1 MLFALLLLFAQSF
14 EMVMVDK
21 SVGGP
26 LTVMGYPDLVLNRGR
41 STSTHFLVTIPTD
54 MKRQPNVKF
63 KVVDLPN
70 SVKAKVQ
77 PSSCKRTCTVHV
89 VLTGSDTTPV
99 TNFRP
104 SFQGNANSIES
115 KLVFNLTV
123 R

>member
-1 MLFALLLLFAQSF
+1 MWLALIILLQSF

-26 LTVMGYPDLVLNRGR
+26 LTVMGYPDIVLNRGR
-41 STSTHFLVTIPTD
+41 STSTHFLVTIPAD

-70 SVKAKVQ
+70 SVKAKIN

-99 TNFRP
+99 NNFRP
-104 SFQGNANSIES
+104 SFQGNANGIES
-115 KLVFNLTV
+115 RLVFNLTV